1 LTVGNSVNS
10 LIDFAPN
17 GGNGIGSVADL
28 SLLKCSEQATD
39 EHFVQFYEADVFL
52 LDSITRFIST
62 GLSEGEAALVL
73 ATDTHL
79 KLLRARLEDQG
90 LDVDGLA
97 KLGRLITLDAEEVQ
111 TQLTL
116 DDGCLSAERFNDF
129 FGGLIAQASEGQ
141 RPLRVFGELVAVLL
155 AQGKPESA
163 IEVEQWWNGL
173 KKTKRF
179 SLFCAYPLNGFGAN
193 ELSEP
198 LKQVCLSHS
207 RIIPAESYSQ
217 LKAPEDQLRAIALL
231 QQKATSLRHEITEHH
246 RTEERLRKVQEELQL
261 QLVKADQWLKLEQVA
276 RSEAEVAN
284 RMKDEFL
291 ATVSHELRTPLNAII
306 GWSHML
312 SRSRLDADTSVRAID
327 SIERN
332 AKSQAQLVEDLLDVS
347 RMVTGKLRLN
357 LATVNVGSVI
367 NAAVDSVQLAADSKE
382 IKLEVILD
390 SSRQEIVG
398 DANRLQQIV
407 WNLLSNAIKF
417 TPAHGLVTVQLK
429 PLDNDVEITVADT
442 GQGMEPEFLQCAFD
456 RFRQADATSTRRHG
470 GLGLGLAI
478 VKHLA
483 ELHGGEVSVKSP
495 GLELGSKFVV
505 RLPIAAR
512 FRRQKPSESQN
523 TTQHSEDKP
532 IVPIS
537 LAGLRVLVVDD
548 DWDNLQRLTAIL
560 EQRDAQVDCANSAA
574 AAVDLLDTFEP
585 DIFVLD
591 LEMPDEDGFSLIAK
605 VRERDEVCG
614 TNCPA
619 VALTTHVRVEDRVR
633 ALSAGFNMFVPKPI
647 QGDELIAAI
656 ASLTQLAKGSSA

>member
-1 LTVGNSVNS
+1 MTIGNTVDSLTDLS
-10 LIDFAPN
+10 PK
-17 GGNGIGSVADL
+17 GGNGHS
-28 SLLKCSEQATD
+28 SLAEIPLLVSSEHSPD
-39 EHFVQFYEADVFL
+39 EHFVQFYETDVFL
-52 LDSITRFIST
+52 LDTVTKFISS
-62 GLSEGEAALVL
+62 GLKADEAALVV

-90 LDVDGLA
+90 LDVDGLT
-97 KLGRLITLDAEEVQ
+97 KLGRLVTLDAEEVRA
-111 TQLTL
+111 
-116 DDGCLSAERFNDF
+116 DVVVESRLSPERFNDLF
-129 FGGLIAQASEGQ
+129 SKLVSQATEGQ
-141 RPLRVFGELVAVLL
+141 RPLRVFGELVAVLW
-155 AQGKPESA
+155 AQGQYA
-163 IEVEQWWNGL
+163 VAVEVEQLWNSL

-179 SLFCAYPLNGFGAN
+179 SLFCAYPSNGFGGN

-198 LKQVCLSHS
+198 FRQVCLTHS
-207 RIIPAESYSQ
+207 RVVPAESYSL
-217 LKAPEDQLRAIALL
+217 LKEPEEQLRAIALL
-231 QQKATSLRHEITEHH
+231 QQKALWLTQEITEHH
-246 RTEERLRKVQEELQL
+246 RTEERLRRVQEELQL
-261 QLVKADQWLKLEQVA
+261 QLVKTDQWLKLEQVA
-276 RSEAEVAN
+276 RGEAEVAN

-312 SRSRLDADTSVRAID
+312 SRGRLDSDTSVRAIE

-347 RMVTGKLRLN
+347 RMVTGKLRLK
-357 LATVNVGSVI
+357 LASVDIGSVI
-367 NAAVDSVQLAADSKE
+367 NAAVDSVQLAADSRE
-382 IKLEVILD
+382 INLEVVLD
-390 SSRQEIVG
+390 SASQQIVG
-398 DANRLQQIV
+398 DANRLQQIF

-417 TPAHGLVTVQLK
+417 TPAGGRVTIQLRN
-429 PLDNDVEITVADT
+429 LESDVEITVADT

-483 ELHGGEVSVKSP
+483 ELHGGEVSVESP
-495 GLELGSKFVV
+495 GLGLGSTFLV

-512 FRRQKPSESQN
+512 FRPQRISESQN
-523 TTQHSEDKP
+523 VSLRSEDNP

-548 DWDNLQRLTAIL
+548 DADSLQLLTAIL
-560 EQRDAQVDCANSAA
+560 EQKDAQVESANSAA
-574 AAVDLLDTFEP
+574 AAVDHLETFEP

-605 VRERDEVCG
+605 IRERDELRG

-619 VALTTHVRVEDRVR
+619 VALTTHLRVEDRVR
-633 ALSAGFNMFVPKPI
+633 ALAAGFNMFVPKPI
-647 QGDELIAAI
+647 EGDELIAAI
-656 ASLTQLAKGSSA
+656 ASLSQLAKGASA

>member
-1 LTVGNSVNS
+1 MSH
-10 LIDFAPN
+10 
-17 GGNGIGSVADL
+17 
-28 SLLKCSEQATD
+28 LKCSEQTTD
-39 EHFVQFYEADVFL
+39 EHVVQFYETDVFL

-62 GLSEGEAALVL
+62 GLNAGEAALVL

-79 KLLRARLEDQG
+79 KLLRARLEDQA

-116 DDGCLSAERFNDF
+116 DDGSLSAERFKDF
-129 FGGLIAQASEGQ
+129 FSGLITKASEGE
-141 RPLRVFGELVAVLL
+141 RPLRVFGELVAVLW
-155 AQGKPESA
+155 AQGKYASA

-173 KKTKRF
+173 KKAKRF
-179 SLFCAYPLNGFGAN
+179 SLFCAYPLDGFGAN

-198 LKQVCLSHS
+198 LKQVCLTHS
-207 RIIPAESYSQ
+207 RVIPAESYSL
-217 LKAPEDQLRAIALL
+217 LKEPEDQLREIVLL
-231 QQKATSLRHEITEHH
+231 QQKAKSLSQEITEHH
-246 RTEERLRKVQEELQL
+246 RTEERLRTVQEELQL
-261 QLVKADQWLKLEQVA
+261 QLIKADQWLKLEQVA

-312 SRSRLDADTSVRAID
+312 SRGRLDADTSVRAID

-357 LATVNVGSVI
+357 LATVNVGAVI
-367 NAAVDSVQLAADSKE
+367 NAAIDSVQLAADSKE
-382 IKLEVILD
+382 IQLEVILD
-390 SSRQEIVG
+390 SGRQEIVG

-417 TPAHGLVTVQLK
+417 TPAHGRVTVQLK
-429 PLDNDVEITVADT
+429 PLDSDVEITVADT

-478 VKHLA
+478 VRHLA
-483 ELHGGEVSVKSP
+483 ELHGGEVSVESP
-495 GLELGSKFVV
+495 GPELGSTFAV

-512 FRRQKPSESQN
+512 FRRPKTAESQN
-523 TTQHSEDKP
+523 ASEDNP
-532 IVPIS
+532 VVPIS
-537 LAGLRVLVVDD
+537 LAALRVLVVDD
-548 DWDNLQRLTAIL
+548 DADNLLVLTAIL
-560 EQRDAQVDCANSAA
+560 EQKDAQVESANSAA
-574 AAVDLLDTFEP
+574 AAVDLLETFEP

-605 VRERDEVCG
+605 IRERDELRG

-619 VALTTHVRVEDRVR
+619 VALTTHLRVEDRVR
-633 ALSAGFNMFVPKPI
+633 ALAAGFNMFVPKPI
-647 QGDELIAAI
+647 EGDELIAAI
-656 ASLTQLAKGSSA
+656 ASLSQLARGASA